1 MLFNFFLFIAF
12 VIIYLISR
20 VNIGEVRERFLKEK
34 NLRELVDLLNRIIE
48 SNQDGIII
56 TAKDNILMY
65 NRQTI
70 TIIEDESM
78 IN

>member
-12 VIIYLISR
+12 VIMYLISR

-65 NRQTI
+65 NRQTS

>member
-1 MLFNFFLFIAF
+1 M
-12 VIIYLISR
+12 YLISR

-65 NRQTI
+65 NRQTS

>member
-1 MLFNFFLFIAF
+1 M
-12 VIIYLISR
+12 YLISR

-48 SNQDGIII
+48 SNQDGVII

-65 NRQTI
+65 NHQTS